1 MASKG
6 FTCGIILATI
16 VGTGAIFGQT
26 AEARDLTVTGWGG
39 SSTAAQEKAWYQP
52 YTEKTGINLLEA
64 TWSGGIGILRTK
76 VQGGNA
82 DWDVVQ
88 VEADEVILGCEEG
101 LFEKLDW
108 NKLGGSDKFIPAA
121 VNDCGVGNEVWTVL
135 LGYDGDRL
143 KDGPKSWADFWNLKK
158 WPGKRGLRKTPKYTL
173 EAALM
178 ADGVPP
184 QDVYKVLSTP
194 VGVDRAFKKLDEIKP
209 NIVWYTSPSQVPELV
224 GSGELI
230 MSMGTQGRYLAA
242 NQQNKKNFK
251 IVWNGNNYAVDF
263 WVILKGSPNK
273 EKAMDFI
280 AYMSQPE
287 VQARLPNYIP
297 LGVTNK
303 AAAPLIDPKVRPI
316 LPTAPENIQ
325 NAVALNAQF
334 WVENND
340 QLTQRFNAWAA
351 K

>member
-1 MASKG
+1 MLRRSYLTAIT
-6 FTCGIILATI
+6 FAAIIGI
-16 VGTGAIFGQT
+16 GTLFGS
-26 AEARDLTVTGWGG
+26 AAVARDLTVTGWGG
-39 SSTAAQEKAWYQP
+39 ASTAAQQKAWYTP
-52 YTEKTGINLLEA
+52 YMEKTGTKLLEA
-64 TWSGGIGILRTK
+64 TWSGGIGVLRTK
-76 VQGGNA
+76 VKGGNA

-88 VEADEVILGCEEG
+88 VEVDELILGCEEG

-108 NKLGGSDKFIPAA
+108 NKLGGRDKFIPAA
-121 VNDCGVGNEVWTVL
+121 VNDCGVGTEVWTVL
-135 LGYDGDRL
+135 FGYDGDRL
-143 KDGPKSWADFWNLKK
+143 KDGPKSWAEFWDVKK
-158 WPGKRGLRKTPKYTL
+158 LPGKRGMRKTPKYVL

-178 ADGVPP
+178 ADRVPP
-184 QDVYKVLSTP
+184 QDVYKVLAAP
-194 VGVDRAFKKLDEIKP
+194 GGVDRAFKKLDEIKP
-209 NIVWYTSPSQVPELV
+209 HVVWWSSPSQVPELV

-230 MSMGTQGRYLAA
+230 VSMGTQGRFLAA
-242 NQQNKKNFK
+242 NAQNKKNFK
-251 IVWNGNNYAVDF
+251 IVWTGSNYAVDF

-273 EKAMDFI
+273 AKAMDFI

-287 VQARLPNYIP
+287 VQARLPKYIP

-303 AAAPLIDPKVRPI
+303 AAAPLVDPAVQPL
-316 LPTAPENIQ
+316 LPTHPENMK